1 MLACAGFFFGAH
13 VFAEEPPQAV
23 EDALGRDT
31 PKGTAVGFFNMA
43 EEGDFETAALY
54 LDMRGLPK
62 SVRAYSDVELAE
74 GLYIVLR
81 RALWVDVEQLSE
93 QRGGRAGDGLPDYR
107 DELGQIE
114 LGEGKQLTLLL
125 QRVPGDQGSS
135 IWKVSNR
142 TMARMVDLYAHYR
155 YPTYVEN
162 LNEIMPE
169 GTFLGVELFKWVAGL
184 LTALVAWP
192 ILWGVSWLLAKGL
205 ARGSE
210 QSYERL
216 WRFFSRPVTA
226 FLVVASVDFT
236 LAVLGLGPTAQAI
249 SDTRTV
255 TVILACWVLLAGI
268 NMARDASADRLYRSQ
283 RDTTVAVMR
292 LAATA
297 LKSLIVTIV
306 VILWLQNAG
315 FDVTTLLAGLGIGGL
330 AVALVLQKPLEDVFG
345 AFTLFNQRPIRIG
358 DFCEVDQYKG
368 HIEEISLRTTRI
380 RTLGGTVVSIP
391 NSKLAMEPINNISV
405 RQRIL
410 YNPTLRLS
418 IATSSAQLRTIVRNI
433 NDMLHADERVDK
445 ERLRVRFH
453 QFSER
458 SFDVEVFCDIHTTDF
473 PEFLAIREELN
484 LEILEIITLSGAEF
498 GTELFEHP

>member
-1 MLACAGFFFGAH
+1 MLACAGFFSAH
-13 VFAEEPPQAV
+13 VFAEEPPQTV
-23 EDALGRDT
+23 EDTLGRDT
-31 PKGTAVGFFNMA
+31 PKGTAVGFFTMA

-62 SVRAYSDVELAE
+62 PVRAYSDAELAE

-81 RALWVDVEQLSE
+81 RALWVDLEQLSE
-93 QRGGRAGDGLPDYR
+93 RPGGRSGDGLPDYR
-107 DELGQIE
+107 DELGQVE
-114 LGEGKQLTLLL
+114 LGAGKRLTLLL
-125 QRVPGDQGSS
+125 QRVPGEQGSR

-142 TMARMVDLYAHYR
+142 TMARMIDLYAHYR
-155 YPTYVEN
+155 YPPYVEK
-162 LNEIMPE
+162 LAEVMPD

-184 LTALVAWP
+184 ITALVAWP
-192 ILWGVSWLLAKGL
+192 ILWGVSWLLAKGI
-205 ARGSE
+205 ARRST
-210 QSYERL
+210 QNFQRL

-226 FLVVASVDFT
+226 LFVIASVDFT
-236 LAVLGLGPTAQAI
+236 IAGLGLGPTAQAI

-255 TVILACWVLLAGI
+255 TVILACWVLLAAI
-268 NMARDASADRLYRSQ
+268 NMTRDAFADRLYRSQ

-292 LAATA
+292 PAATA

-306 VILWLQNAG
+306 FVLWLQNAG

-358 DFCEVDQYKG
+358 DFCEVGQYKG
-368 HIEEISLRTTRI
+368 RIEEISLRTTRI

-391 NSKLAMEPINNISV
+391 NSKLAMEPINNVSI

-418 IATSSAQLRTIVRNI
+418 NATTATQLRTIVSDI
-433 NDMLHADERVDK
+433 NDMLHADERIDK
-445 ERLRVRFH
+445 ERLRVRFQ

-458 SFDVEVFCDIHTTDF
+458 SFDVEVFCDIQTTDF
-473 PEFLAIREELN
+473 PEFAAIREELN
-484 LEILEIITLSGAEF
+484 LAIVDIVKQSGAEF
-498 GTELFEHP
+498 GTEIFEQQ